1 MLAFFIMIFDSLRQ
15 GRPAIRNSLGV
26 SRFNTRLNF
35 YLYEIARIR
44 FVQQK
49 GLAIARTNSVNPLVL
64 NALNFTNNELL
75 EVTLYS
81 YTFVDERIEWENPNY
96 EYNNSVVNNDR
107 DETLNDRSNLMVDP
121 EHDE

>member
-81 YTFVDERIEWENPNY
+81 YTFVDERIE
-96 EYNNSVVNNDR
+96 
-107 DETLNDRSNLMVDP
+107 
-121 EHDE
+121 

>member
-44 FVQQK
+44 FVQRK
-49 GLAIARTNSVNPLVL
+49 GWSIARTNSVDSLAL
-64 NALNFTNNELL
+64 NTLNFTNNELL

-81 YTFVDERIEWENPNY
+81 YTFVEEKIEW
-96 EYNNSVVNNDR
+96 NNAQYDYRLGTLDPDR
-107 DETLNDRSNLMVDP
+107 DVRLYTKTTRD
-121 EHDE
+121 